1 MTKET
6 WRAERF
12 RLAAVRRG
20 AHQRAAKSARKR
32 RGERRKAIDL
42 TVAKIGETLE
52 AWSKP
57 KKQKDTVSLDKAPE
71 QKVCS
76 SHTPSL
82 WGRICVSLLGATI
95 FSFIIFGIMF
105 LLFGIEQIT
114 MGLSYFPTSDFVITI
129 GTALVAWLVTFATI
143 WYC

>member
-6 WRAERF
+6 WRTERF
-12 RLAAVRRG
+12 RSADVRRG
-20 AHQRAAKSARKR
+20 AHQRAAKSARKI

-52 AWSKP
+52 AWGKP
-57 KKQKDTVSLDKAPE
+57 KKQKYTVSLDKAPE

-76 SHTPSL
+76 SHTTSL
-82 WGRICVSLLGATI
+82 WGRICASLLGATI
-95 FSFIIFGIMF
+95 FSFLIFGIS
-105 LLFGIEQIT
+105 LIVFGAGQAAK
-114 MGLSYFPTSDFVITI
+114 GSSYFPTSDFVITI